1 MEYSIS
7 LLYVAEKPLL
17 YYNLEQESFK
27 MSTNFLPRTN
37 IQLLNDLSTEEH
49 IWYKKS
55 NISIYQTS
63 APHTSCVIVMIF
75 VRLPL

>member
-27 MSTNFLPRTN
+27 MSTNFLPRTK
-37 IQLLNDLSTEEH
+37 IQ
-49 IWYKKS
+49 
-55 NISIYQTS
+55 
-63 APHTSCVIVMIF
+63 
-75 VRLPL
+75 